1 MKASLFASSTVSDA
15 AQVLRWASSTQTRV
29 RTKWGLARDIR
40 LEPCLAKETNIGQ
53 RKRIQSIHG
62 SIMGSVNM
70 ETGPCLNID
79 WAGSC
84 LTEDKTNIGELL
96 FM

>member
-1 MKASLFASSTVSDA
+1 
-15 AQVLRWASSTQTRV
+15 
-29 RTKWGLARDIR
+29 
-40 LEPCLAKETNIGQ
+40 
-53 RKRIQSIHG
+53 
-62 SIMGSVNM
+62 MGSVNM

-96 FM
+96 FMKSERGKMSVR